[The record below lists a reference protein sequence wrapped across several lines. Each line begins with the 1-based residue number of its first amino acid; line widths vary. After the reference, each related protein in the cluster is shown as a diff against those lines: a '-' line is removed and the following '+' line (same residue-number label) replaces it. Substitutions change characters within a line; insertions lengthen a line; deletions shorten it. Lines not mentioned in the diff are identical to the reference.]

1 MPMMNNLPK
10 GCCAMRGSSDIA
22 RTPARGGGRAHQT
35 NKLYMLNVR
44 RESLTNKKHTLETQ
58 LKAIRGQLR
67 GLDADI
73 QETERN
79 YKKLKGKNRR
89 SPVTDGNGH
98 AVKRMRLKY

>member
-1 MPMMNNLPK
+1 MPMTNNLPK

-35 NKLYMLNVR
+35 NKLYILNVR
-44 RESLTNKKHTLETQ
+44 RESLTNKKHTLENQ

-73 QETERN
+73 QETEKK
-79 YKKLKGKNRR
+79 YKKLKGKRR
-89 SPVTDGNGH
+89 LASGNDSNGH